1 MFDFTL
7 LLIIQNSWQP
17 LRGLSHSVIMLVADT
32 QSLYS
37 SSSEQSSAVCS
48 MQISAACI
56 VEKGLFDVIPL
67 KCIFLYSWCGI

>member
-1 MFDFTL
+1 M
-7 LLIIQNSWQP
+7 
-17 LRGLSHSVIMLVADT
+17 HVADT

-56 VEKGLFDVIPL
+56 VENGLFDD
-67 KCIFLYSWCGI
+67 KCIKCILNFFFIAGVEFNV